1 MKKIIVVDY
10 KMGNLLSVAKALE
23 KVGANVKV
31 SGRPEDVL
39 SAEAVVLPGVGAFGQ
54 AMENL
59 KNAGL
64 DRAILRVIKEGKI
77 FLGLCLGLQLL
88 FAKSEEDAGVKGLEI
103 LKGRVVKFKGK
114 MKIPHMGWNQLKI
127 RKDVPLL
134 KGLPDNLFMYFVHSY
149 YVVPEDKS
157 VIATITEYGKE
168 FVSMVHQDNVF
179 ATQFHPEK
187 SEKNGLIILKNFIDC
202 VRERKC

>member
-1 MKKIIVVDY
+1 
-10 KMGNLLSVAKALE
+10 MGNLLSVAKALE